1 MEISFVNIS
10 SLFYLFFADLTES
23 SIENWRFIVKMKVTM
38 RIENEEVVEKNLK
51 ALINLLHA
59 AIIIRDTGDF
69 FLRMEKH
76 SCLNS
81 KFKPTSEYFLFC

>member
-1 MEISFVNIS
+1 
-10 SLFYLFFADLTES
+10 
-23 SIENWRFIVKMKVTM
+23 MKVMM

-59 AIIIRDTGDF
+59 AIILRDTGDF
-69 FLRMEKH
+69 FLRMDKN

-81 KFKPTSEYFLFC
+81 QFIPTS